1 LTLKETWIPERALF
15 IFAHPDDVDY
25 AAAGTAALWALG
37 GSELTYLVLTDG
49 NAGSHDPAMT
59 RERLG
64 QIRRAEQ
71 EAAAAIVGAK
81 TCVFLGYQ
89 DGLLEP
95 TLAVRKQVVRLIRQ
109 VRPQAVVCGDP
120 RSYFS
125 GNTYVNHPDHRAAAR
140 IAVEAVFPAAEMN
153 LLYPDLLE
161 EGLTGHK
168 PNYVYIAT
176 WEDPDHFVDITE
188 TIALKIEALRQHRSQ
203 MGDRDPEPR
212 IRERHAAI
220 GRSVGYAYAEAFR
233 LMTLRPIEIGAN

>member
-1 LTLKETWIPERALF
+1 LTIEQTWIPERALC

-25 AAAGTAALWALG
+25 AAAGTAALWAQG
-37 GSELTYLVLTDG
+37 GCELTYLVLTDG

-59 RERLG
+59 PERLG
-64 QIRRAEQ
+64 QIRRSEQ

-81 TCVFLGYQ
+81 ACIFLGYQ

-95 TLAVRKQVVRLIRQ
+95 TLGIRKEVVRWIRR

-125 GNTYVNHPDHRAAAR
+125 GNTYINHPDHRAAAR

-161 EGLTGHK
+161 DGLTGHK

-176 WEDPDHFVDITE
+176 WEDPDHFVDITD

-203 MGDRDPEPR
+203 MGDRDPEAR
-212 IRERHAAI
+212 IKERHAAI
-220 GRSVGYAYAEAFR
+220 GRSAEYTYAEAFR
-233 LMTLRPIEIGAN
+233 LMTLRPIETGAS